1 MSASTVR
8 VKSGFSGINPRLA
21 PRTFNIC
28 LCRGKSRDRDA
39 ERRAGDVVQ
48 ADVVAELDGRRIAAV
63 LTADTAVKFGT
74 GLTSKLDR
82 HLHQLADADGI
93 QTREGIGFVDLV
105 RIVRGQELAGI
116 VTREAERHL
125 RQVVGAEAEELRFLG
140 NIVRRERRTRD
151 LDHRADLILE
161 LDVCFLDDLVRRLDD
176 DILDELHLL
185 GFARQRDHDLGNDVP
200 VGVLLLDADR
210 SLDDRLGLHDGDLG
224 IGNGQTAAAV
234 THHRVEL
241 VQVGDDLLDLRDR
254 LLLRLRQSLDVLFRG
269 GNELVQRR
277 VEEADGYG
285 VTAQSFVQFF
295 EVGLLHR
302 LNLRQS
308 RFALFDGV
316 GADHLAERRNTVGL
330 EEHVLG
336 AAKADALRAE
346 RGGLLRIRGGIR
358 VGADSHRLV
367 FVGQLHDAA
376 EVAGRSI
383 RSNRRDALAVDVAG
397 GTVEG
402 DDVALFIDFARE
414 GELLVLLV
422 HLDVAAAGDAA
433 GTHAARNDRR
443 VRSLSAAH
451 RQNALR
457 ELHALDILGRG
468 LEADKDDFL
477 ALLAL
482 FDGVL
487 RRKDDGTCGR
497 AGRRSDP
504 LADDV
509 LLVRFFQ
516 RLGVELRVK
525 QHVEGLRVDL
535 HQRFLLGDHAL
546 VDEVASDLDR
556 GGSGALA
563 VTRLEHVE
571 FLVLDG
577 ELHVLHVA
585 VVIFKDLADFLE
597 LLVNLGENARHLSDG
612 HGRAHACNDV
622 FALRVGQELAHKA
635 LFARG
640 GIARERNARAAVVA
654 HVAERHHLHVD
665 RGTPAVGDVVVHT
678 VDVRAG
684 VVPRT
689 EDRLDRLKELLL
701 GIGRE
706 VLAELLFVLRLELVG
721 EFLEVLRRQ
730 LDVLRDAL
738 LFLHLVDELFKVLLA
753 DFHDDVGEH
762 LNESSVAVICPA
774 GIAGLLCQRLHDF
787 LIETEVEDRVH
798 HAGHGSACT
807 RTHGDEQRVLLV
819 AELLAADLFHLVDVL
834 HDLRLDRGIDLPSV
848 LIVLR
853 AGLRRDR
860 EALGDGKSDVRHLR
874 KVGALAAE
882 KLAHLRITFGKKVT
896 ILFSHEYHS
905 S

>member
-1 MSASTVR
+1 MAVFARKQPFLSVYEILFIAWRTDIGLR
-8 VKSGFSGINPRLA
+8 GRKS
-21 PRTFNIC
+21 C
-28 LCRGKSRDRDA
+28 DRDA
-39 ERRAGDVVQ
+39 ERRAGDIIQ
-48 ADVVAELDGRRIAAV
+48 PDIVAELDGRRIAAV
-63 LTADTAVKFGT
+63 FAADAAVQLGTSLTT
-74 GLTSKLDR
+74 KLDR

-93 QTREGIGFVDLV
+93 ETGKRIGLVDLV
-105 RIVRGQELAGI
+105 RIVCGQELAGI
-116 VTREAERHL
+116 VTREPERHL
-125 RQVVGAEAEELRFLG
+125 RQVVGAEAEEFRLLRD
-140 NIVRRERRTRD
+140 IVRGERRARD

-161 LDVCFLDDLVRRLDD
+161 LEACFLDDFVRRLHD
-176 DILDELHLL
+176 DILDELHFLC
-185 GFARQRDHDLGNDVP
+185 FARQRDHDLGNDVP

-210 SLDDRLGLHDGDLG
+210 CLDDRLGLHDGDLG

-241 VQVGDDLLDLRDR
+241 VQVGDDLLDLRDG
-254 LLLRLRQSLDVLFRG
+254 LFLRLCQRRDLFLG
-269 GNELVQRR
+269 GGHELVQRR
-277 VEEADGYG
+277 IEEADGHG
-285 VTAQSFVQFF
+285 IAAQRLVELFKVA
-295 EVGLLHR
+295 LLHR
-302 LNLRQS
+302 LDLGERGL
-308 RFALFDGV
+308 ALFDGIR
-316 GADHLAERRNTVGL
+316 ADHLAERGDPFGL
-330 EEHVLG
+330 EEHMLG
-336 AAKADALRAE
+336 TAEADALRAE
-346 RGGLLRIRGGIR
+346 RRSLLRILRGIR
-358 VGADSHRLV
+358 VGADAERLI
-367 FVGQLHDAA
+367 FVGKLHDAA
-376 EVAGRSI
+376 EVTAVGISGNGRDQAIVDIAGR
-383 RSNRRDALAVDVAG
+383 A
-397 GTVEG
+397 VEG
-402 DDVALFIDFARE
+402 EHVALFINFAFE

-422 HLDVAAAGDAA
+422 HLDIAAAGNAA
-433 GTHAARNDRR
+433 GAHAARDDRR
-443 VRSLSAAH
+443 VGGLSAADG
-451 RQNALR
+451 QDALR
-457 ELHALDILGRG
+457 ELHAFDVFGG
-468 LEADKDDFL
+468 GFQSYQDDLF

-482 FDGVL
+482 LDGIFCGEHDL
-487 RRKDDGTCGR
+487 AGGSARRGR
-497 AGRRSDP
+497 DA

-509 LLVRFFQ
+509 VLIRLFERF
-516 RLGVELRVK
+516 GIELRVQ
-525 QHVEGLRVDL
+525 QHIERLRVDL
-535 HQRFLLGDHAL
+535 HERFLLGDHAL
-546 VDEVASDLDR
+546 VDEVAGDLD
-556 GGSGALA
+556 GGGGGALA
-563 VTRLEHVE
+563 VTRLQHVE
-571 FLVLDG
+571 LLVLDG

-585 VVIFKDLADFLE
+585 VVIFQDLADFLE
-597 LLVNLGENARHLSDG
+597 LLVHLGEDFRHLGDG
-612 HGRAHACNDV
+612 HGRTDARNDV
-622 FALRVGQELAHKA
+622 FTLRVGEEFAHES
-635 LFARG
+635 LFARR
-640 GIARERNARAAVVA
+640 GITRERNARAAVVA

-834 HDLRLDRGIDLPSV
+834 HDLRLDLGIDLPSV